1 MEIKDMVKAIYEA
14 LDNKK
19 AFDIKIVDISNV
31 SVMADYFIVASG
43 DNQNQLMAM
52 QNEVDKTMHENGVLP
67 KQIEGNRTSTW
78 ILMDYEDVIVHI
90 FSEEDRLFYDL
101 EKIWQDGKTIDIN
114 DL

>member
-1 MEIKDMVKAIYEA
+1 MTTNEMVKKIYEA

-19 AFDIKIVDISNV
+19 AMDIKVVDIRNV

-52 QNEVDKTMHENGVLP
+52 QNEVDKTMHENGVKLR
-67 KQIEGNRTSTW
+67 QIEGNRNSTW

-90 FSEEDRLFYDL
+90 FSEEDRLFYNL
-101 EKIWQDGKTIDIN
+101 EKIWQDGIDVDIN
-114 DL
+114 EL